1 VAPDTEVH
9 VISNADLAAGVRP
22 PWDDPEEIARIS
34 ESKRS
39 ALLANPLIGGADEPV
54 QLVGTLGNRVIGRM
68 DLVAGRI
75 ETPEGPVR
83 CFWGSAFYVPEEF
96 RSTLIGVKLVL
107 TMERL
112 VEAVGAGGPSQLA
125 YPLYK
130 SLRYLD
136 FPLRR
141 YVLVR
146 RSRSIAARYLGSGPH
161 ARAAAA
167 VVDVT
172 LAPYRTLLEGWGR
185 WRTRG
190 LRGERAREFPPELEP
205 LLRQAAAPIAM
216 HRSKAWFDWV
226 LRETFFDEGHR
237 RELYL
242 VRDRR
247 GQVVAY
253 FLVKARRYETASHYD
268 FRDMYLGSLHD
279 WLILDREA
287 VNLSQVIQLAT
298 RTLLRWKVDAVEVCL
313 PRDARLDL
321 RRWGLVP
328 VGEMH
333 VVVKGSPTS
342 LLARPELQQPELW
355 RIRPGEGDYVF
366 S

>member
-1 VAPDTEVH
+1 M
-9 VISNADLAAGVRP
+9 SKGDLVAGVRGH
-22 PWDDPEEIARIS
+22 WDDPDEIAPIS
-34 ESKRS
+34 ASKRS

-54 QLVGTLGNRVIGRM
+54 QLVGTLADRAIGRM

-75 ETPEGPVR
+75 ETMEGPVR

-112 VEAVGAGGPSQLA
+112 VEAVGASGPSQLA

-130 SLRYLD
+130 NLRYLD

-146 RSRSIAARYLGSGPH
+146 RSRSITERYLGSGPH
-161 ARAAAA
+161 ARAAASL
-167 VVDVT
+167 VDAGLV
-172 LAPYRTLLEGWGR
+172 PYRGLVHAWGR
-185 WRTRG
+185 VRRRG
-190 LRGERAREFPPELEP
+190 LRSERVSEFPTELGP
-205 LLRQAAAPIAM
+205 QLQAASAPIAM

-226 LRETFFDEGHR
+226 LHETFFDERHR

-242 VRDRR
+242 VRDQR
-247 GQVVAY
+247 GEVVAY
-253 FLVKARRYETASHYD
+253 FLVKARLYESASQHD
-268 FRDMYLGSLHD
+268 FRNMYLGSLHD
-279 WLILDREA
+279 WLIFDERSVDLPQ
-287 VNLSQVIQLAT
+287 LILLAT
-298 RTLLRWKVDAVEVCL
+298 RALMRWKVDAVEICL
-313 PRDARLDL
+313 PPDAQLDL

-333 VVVKGSPTS
+333 VVVKGSRGS
-342 LLARPELQQPELW
+342 LLARPELQQPQLW
-355 RIRPGEGDYVF
+355 RVRPGEGDYVF